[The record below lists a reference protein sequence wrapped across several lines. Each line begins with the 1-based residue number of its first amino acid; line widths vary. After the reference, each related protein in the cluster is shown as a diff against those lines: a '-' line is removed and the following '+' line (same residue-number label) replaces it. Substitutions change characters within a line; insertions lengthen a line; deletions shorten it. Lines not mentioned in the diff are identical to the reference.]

1 MEHRAEG
8 CTSPF
13 GTGSRRLLRRLKEEG
28 SYDLEHFWI
37 PVCLSCYPEPAGL
50 EKGWLL
56 PLSSLSFQL
65 ICEESKS
72 LGDQRAP
79 GGPSNSA
86 SDPRF

>member
-37 PVCLSCYPEPAGL
+37 PVCPSCQPEPVGL

-56 PLSSLSFQL
+56 LLSSLSFQL
-65 ICEESKS
+65 MCEESKS
-72 LGDQRAP
+72 LGDQRAS
-79 GGPSNSA
+79 GGPLNSA
-86 SDPRF
+86 SDPCF